1 MIALDVSAAYAIANG
16 TDGGR
21 RMQALM
27 VEDEKVVAPTLFF
40 SEAANA
46 AWKLACFGG
55 ADRAFAVEKMKI
67 AVELVDEFFPDEE
80 MMAEALA
87 EALDEAIKFG
97 HAVYDMLYLVL
108 ARRTGATLFTLD
120 QKLAAVCREARVSC
134 IEEVAL

>member
-1 MIALDVSAAYAIANG
+1 MIALDVSAAYATANG
-16 TDGGR
+16 TDRGR

-46 AWKLACFGG
+46 AWKLARFGG

-80 MMAEALA
+80 MMAEAL
-87 EALDEAIKFG
+87 DEAIKFG
-97 HAVYDMLYLVL
+97 HAVCDMLYLVL
-108 ARRTGATLFTLD
+108 ARRTGATLFTLEK
-120 QKLAAVCREARVSC
+120 KLAAVCREARVNC

>member
-40 SEAANA
+40 SEATNA

-80 MMAEALA
+80 MMAEAL
-87 EALDEAIKFG
+87 DEAIKFG
-97 HAVYDMLYLVL
+97 HAVCDMLYLVL
-108 ARRTGATLFTLD
+108 ARCTGATLFTLD

>member
-40 SEAANA
+40 SEATNA

-80 MMAEALA
+80 MMAEAL
-87 EALDEAIKFG
+87 DEAIKFG
-97 HAVYDMLYLVL
+97 HAVCDMLYLVL